1 MFIQGKLKRQ
11 QDYLE
16 SILSTLSGLVHPN
29 DASANAKGTS
39 ILGSNEHKGAQLS
52 SRLDVSLHPDV
63 AVINLNK
70 QSFIR
75 RRHFENNAANYN
87 GQILSEPVHPA
98 NYNRQIVPEP
108 VHDSQNFQS
117 PKVPVGLCSDNLRS
131 ENQSLAC
138 SQGLRLEAQAPYH
151 NIESAKT
158 LSEASMLHSFDS
170 PPEVIQGLRLEAQAP
185 YHNIESA
192 KTLSEASMLHSFD
205 SPPEVIQSRHLPPA
219 LEDKRSGLSVSSGDL
234 VSDGINVDVQEDS
247 PVRERVLNTAKCDR
261 LSADG
266 TRTCASDNAQNL
278 SELHPAGSD
287 SSAIDHQTG
296 NTAAMVQDSQRRPFQ
311 TVGPDT

>member
-158 LSEASMLHSFDS
+158 LSEASMSHSFDS
-170 PPEVIQGLRLEAQAP
+170 
-185 YHNIESA
+185 H
-192 KTLSEASMLHSFD
+192 
-205 SPPEVIQSRHLPPA
+205 PEVIQSHHLPPA

-247 PVRERVLNTAKCDR
+247 PGRERVLNTAKCDR

-266 TRTCASDNAQNL
+266 TRTCASDTAQNL

>member
-75 RRHFENNAANYN
+75 CRHFENNAANYN

-170 PPEVIQGLRLEAQAP
+170 PPEVIQ
-185 YHNIESA
+185 
-192 KTLSEASMLHSFD
+192 
-205 SPPEVIQSRHLPPA
+205 SRHLPPA

-247 PVRERVLNTAKCDR
+247 PGRERVLNTAKCDR